1 MTFPQKKLGKSLLVW
16 KTRVSIYFRS
26 FFTAN
31 IRFISFI
38 AKMAEKQI
46 KRNVFIL
53 NFLYYSIMFG
63 MVSLLIGNYYQGLV
77 FLESL
82 LQKKCKKR
90 STTVS
95 QSNEAT
101 VAKNK

>member
-1 MTFPQKKLGKSLLVW
+1 
-16 KTRVSIYFRS
+16 
-26 FFTAN
+26 
-31 IRFISFI
+31 
-38 AKMAEKQI
+38 
-46 KRNVFIL
+46 
-53 NFLYYSIMFG
+53 MFG

-77 FLESL
+77 FWKVYCK
-82 LQKKCKKR
+82 KKCKKR